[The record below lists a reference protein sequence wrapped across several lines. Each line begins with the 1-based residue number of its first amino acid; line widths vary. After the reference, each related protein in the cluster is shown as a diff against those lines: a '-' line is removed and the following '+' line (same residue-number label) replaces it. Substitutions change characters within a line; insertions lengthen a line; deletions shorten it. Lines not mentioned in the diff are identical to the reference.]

1 MIADVPVHA
10 LLIAIVRRR
19 DLDALPQEWVAP
31 GVYVLIGPA
40 DGQSPTPVY
49 VGQARDVRKRL
60 VRHRAAP
67 KLDWWRAVAIK
78 RDTTHG
84 FNSAEIGY
92 LEGRLAAE
100 LGSLPNV
107 EVIEGKRDLDTT
119 LPEHHLL
126 ALDAFVP
133 SILAALRI
141 VGIDLASDRDDASDE
156 QPSAKRTRAT
166 IPGTVADLLAAG
178 LLSAGS
184 VLTFKRAGRSA
195 TARVTAS
202 GELVVDGVTYASPST
217 AAAKALGL
225 KAANGWISWRLDG
238 GSGPT
243 LADLR
248 EQLLQREAG

>member
-119 LPEHHLL
+119 LPEHHRL